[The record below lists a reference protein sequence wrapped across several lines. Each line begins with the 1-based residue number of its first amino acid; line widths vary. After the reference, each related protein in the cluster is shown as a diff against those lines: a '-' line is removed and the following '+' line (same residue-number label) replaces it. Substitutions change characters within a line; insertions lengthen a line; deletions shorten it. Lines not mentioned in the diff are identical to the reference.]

1 MSFSKRGKFFPEGN
15 GGSRA
20 HRGDQV
26 FAKEMAAAL
35 NRSLGSTH
43 AGIKTVAAW
52 TGANER
58 TVKNWLSERYA
69 PSAEHLAAL
78 VQHSDEVLI
87 AFLALAGRR
96 ELMVTIKL
104 AEAERAIM
112 EALIALRAL
121 TQDREGTYPDSADI
135 PASAVGLPTAKVN
148 IP

>member
-1 MSFSKRGKFFPEGN
+1 MSFPKRGKFFLEGN
-15 GGSRA
+15 GGSRG

-26 FAKEMAAAL
+26 FTKEMAAAL
-35 NRSLGSTH
+35 KRSLGSTH

-104 AEAERAIM
+104 AEAERTIM

-121 TQDREGTYPDSADI
+121 TQGRGGTHPDSANS
-135 PASAVGLPTAKVN
+135 PASAADLSAAR
-148 IP
+148 